1 MSVLRA
7 LHLLL
12 TLRCIDSTRLISD
25 GCDRDLSKIERW
37 AVRLHQISCRP
48 CRSFRRQ
55 LAFLHQSAR
64 QRCQLAFPLSADTRE
79 RISRRILE
87 LEVD

>member
-12 TLRCIDSTRLISD
+12 TLRCIDSTRLTSD
-25 GCDRDLSKIERW
+25 GFERDLTNVERW

-48 CRSFRRQ
+48 CRRFRRQ
-55 LAFLHQSAR
+55 LAFLHQSAL
-64 QRCQLAFPLSADTRE
+64 QRCQLIFPLSAAARQ
-79 RISRRILE
+79 RISQRILE
-87 LEVD
+87 LEFE

>member
-12 TLRCIDSTRLISD
+12 TLRCIDSTRLLSD

-48 CRSFRRQ
+48 CRRFRQQ
-55 LAFLHQSAR
+55 LAFLHQTAR
-64 QRCQLAFPLSADTRE
+64 RRCQMAFPLSADARE
-79 RISRRILE
+79 RISRRIVE
-87 LEVD
+87 LDID